1 MLVDRYGREIKR
13 EPVGIVEET
22 IAARSEQIEKG
33 VREMSLRFTEAIF
46 SDDSRIRELRES
58 ILGADAIPSCTGWHT
73 LSVEPETYSQ

>member
-22 IAARSEQIEKG
+22 IAAHEES
-33 VREMSLRFTEAIF
+33 VRKMSLCLTEAIF
-46 SDDSRIRELRES
+46 SDDGRIRELRES